1 MKKTEQKKKNEDLQ
15 GFRDSNNIRVS
26 KYGKK
31 KKDEDLEMFR
41 EKLNSKVKKT
51 EQKKKKDDLV
61 SFRENARN
69 RKVTSRSMVD
79 AEDRLRKFR
88 ERIRFGP
95 IFICTCFHMKLFQNQ
110 IKVLQKR

>member
-1 MKKTEQKKKNEDLQ
+1 
-15 GFRDSNNIRVS
+15 
-26 KYGKK
+26 
-31 KKDEDLEMFR
+31 MFR